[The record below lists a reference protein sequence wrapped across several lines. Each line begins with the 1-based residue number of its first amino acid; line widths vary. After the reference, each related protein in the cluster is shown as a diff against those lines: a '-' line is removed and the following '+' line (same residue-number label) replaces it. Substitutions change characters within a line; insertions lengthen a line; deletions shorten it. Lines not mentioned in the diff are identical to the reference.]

1 MAGKTDLDEAKAA
14 MIAETAEEIFLL
26 PVFGFFTEKDKEK
39 QVCICICFL
48 LLRRRNLVSGK
59 NILEI
64 SITMEVFFQSAAVK
78 KYATETMPNM
88 MTRLENLV
96 GEKGFFVGD
105 QVSKIHSYSPN

>member
-1 MAGKTDLDEAKAA
+1 MAGKTDLDEAKVA

-26 PVFGFFTEKDKEK
+26 LVFGLFAEDKEK

-64 SITMEVFFQSAAVK
+64 SITMEVFFQTVAVK

-88 MTRLENLV
+88 IEAMN
-96 GEKGFFVGD
+96 
-105 QVSKIHSYSPN
+105 